1 MVPSQRPFNLL
12 AFWEMKAC
20 DLSWGVRRDK
30 EGHVPVDPTA
40 GGFLLCL
47 ALMSPA
53 LSRRG
58 PPGMLQESGKAEEAE
73 ACPAAFNYKEA
84 RLQRVLAVTIH
95 VCWGL

>member
-1 MVPSQRPFNLL
+1 MFLWIPWLGVSAVP
-12 AFWEMKAC
+12 
-20 DLSWGVRRDK
+20 GI
-30 EGHVPVDPTA
+30 
-40 GGFLLCL
+40 
-47 ALMSPA
+47 MSPA
-53 LSRRG
+53 PSRRG